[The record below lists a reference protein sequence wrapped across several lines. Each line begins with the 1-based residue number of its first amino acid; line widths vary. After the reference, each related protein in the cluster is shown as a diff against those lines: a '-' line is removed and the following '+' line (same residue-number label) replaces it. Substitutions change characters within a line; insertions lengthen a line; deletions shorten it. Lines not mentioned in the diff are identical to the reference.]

1 MNYKNWSKQF
11 DDRFSPIWK
20 CYDLTNP
27 DGDVILDKGI
37 TVTND
42 VKDFIKETINAL
54 CDELKMEAKTNGK
67 VNITKLSGFH
77 DAGYDTA
84 VGRFNKKLERIRNET
99 R

>member
-1 MNYKNWSKQF
+1 MNYKEWEIEF
-11 DDRFSPIWK
+11 DNRFVA
-20 CYDLTNP
+20 
-27 DGDVILDKGI
+27 DGSFKVQGNYLE
-37 TVTND
+37 

-84 VGRFNKKLERIRNET
+84 VGRFNKKLESIKNEPN
-99 R
+99 

>member
-1 MNYKNWSKQF
+1 MIKDWSKQF
-11 DDRFSPIWK
+11 DDRFVA
-20 CYDLTNP
+20 
-27 DGDVILDKGI
+27 DGSFKVQGNYIE
-37 TVTND
+37 

-84 VGRFNKKLERIRNET
+84 VGRFNKKLESIKNEPN
-99 R
+99 

>member
-1 MNYKNWSKQF
+1 MIKDWSKQF
-11 DDRFSPIWK
+11 DDKFV
-20 CYDLTNP
+20 D
-27 DGDVILDKGI
+27 DGSFKVQGNYLE
-37 TVTND
+37 

-84 VGRFNKKLERIRNET
+84 VGRFNKKLERIRNEPN
-99 R
+99 

>member
-1 MNYKNWSKQF
+1 MNYKEWSKRF
-11 DDRFSPIWK
+11 DDRFVA
-20 CYDLTNP
+20 
-27 DGDVILDKGI
+27 DGSFKVQGNYLE
-37 TVTND
+37 

-84 VGRFNKKLERIRNET
+84 VGRFNKKLERIRNEPN
-99 R
+99 

>member
-1 MNYKNWSKQF
+1 MNKDWSVEF
-11 DDRFSPIWK
+11 DDRFVA
-20 CYDLTNP
+20 
-27 DGDVILDKGI
+27 DGSFKVQGNYLE
-37 TVTND
+37 

-84 VGRFNKKLERIRNET
+84 VGRFNKKLENIRNEL
-99 R
+99 